1 MKSAER
7 WRARRFNNGTISGT
21 RPFRVDKTPNKGEDE
36 SSFKSRLIE
45 KTAKRQVKEEEEARQ
60 NGQQK

>member
-1 MKSAER
+1 MRSAGA
-7 WRARRFNNGTISGT
+7 RADLITAQFLA

>member
-1 MKSAER
+1 MKSAD
-7 WRARRFNNGTISGT
+7 
-21 RPFRVDKTPNKGEDE
+21 PFRVDKTPNKGEDE